1 MATKLVEFQV
11 GMQTQESIHI
21 HSHGMKNSDHPSHI
35 GNLNIKTTESP
46 NLERYTNKRAK
57 QIEGTNLELYQT
69 YLSNVVKEETFQ
81 RIGQE
86 LS

>member
-35 GNLNIKTTESP
+35 GNLNIKPTKSP
-46 NLERYTNKRAK
+46 NPEEYTKTKRPKLIEA
-57 QIEGTNLELYQT
+57 QIWSYTRRIYQMW
-69 YLSNVVKEETFQ
+69 SK
-81 RIGQE
+81 
-86 LS
+86 